1 VVACEV
7 VNGANG
13 FEVVVMRPS
22 WMGPDPVEERVKA
35 LQGEW
40 IRMAEENRA
49 AAEKTAR
56 AHAELW
62 AGIEV
67 GDVVTLTVDATV
79 RRGGLMVQ
87 TADGDVERKQ
97 VKVVEIKG
105 EMANVLT
112 VMGWKQG
119 YVQVSEWVSR
129 GELDEV
135 VKEGLA
141 VVKGRSARQYWD

>member
-1 VVACEV
+1 
-7 VNGANG
+7 
-13 FEVVVMRPS
+13 M
-22 WMGPDPVEERVKA
+22 EERTQA
-35 LQGEW
+35 LQGHW
-40 IRMAEENRA
+40 ARIAEENRA
-49 AAEKTAR
+49 AAERDALL
-56 AHAELW
+56 HQEMW
-62 AGIEV
+62 AGISV

-105 EMANVLT
+105 EMARVLT

-129 GELDEV
+129 EELDEV
-135 VKEGLA
+135 VKEGL
-141 VVKGRSARQYWD
+141 VKKRDCAPQIWWEG